1 VIPGRLGGA
10 DRAPLLVSIDFIN
23 SKYCYDVEL
32 EMALELH
39 EERKLKVIPVIL
51 CDCLWS
57 HSPFAKLQALPKDG
71 KAGSRWNGRDEA
83 LADVVEGVKLVAE
96 GILKSRSLS
105 DCRLELRNLSWV
117 SSTSPPCARSALPI
131 NPGRAFRSL
140 LSARALQQN
149 FRARTVIM
157 GSRSDRATMWCA
169 AETLDELGGGRGAR
183 IASAHRPRDCL
194 VAFAEEPGL
203 RGRRRRRGSPRA
215 GADGSGVDSRPA
227 RKRMNEMSEHAGWS

>member
-1 VIPGRLGGA
+1 MEIDLFGEEGMDAAFDFLEAGPTAGPLAFAFAGFAGAGHAANGTVALIMQRIVGNLVLVNVFPNGFPRPLGHRVQFDNLAVRL
-10 DRAPLLVSIDFIN
+10 
-23 SKYCYDVEL
+23 
-32 EMALELH
+32 
-39 EERKLKVIPVIL
+39 
-51 CDCLWS
+51 
-57 HSPFAKLQALPKDG
+57 
-71 KAGSRWNGRDEA
+71 
-83 LADVVEGVKLVAE
+83 VVEGVKLVAE